1 MVVQLVF
8 KKKAFNG
15 LDSIP
20 FFGRAVTIFRVI
32 LPNEMFFGGKMTIYI
47 NFSD

>member
-15 LDSIP
+15 LDSTP
-20 FFGRAVTIFRVI
+20 LFGRAVTIFRVI
-32 LPNEMFFGGKMTIYI
+32 LLNKMFLGGKMKIYI
-47 NFSD
+47 SCTD

>member
-8 KKKAFNG
+8 KKKAFSG
-15 LDSIP
+15 LDSTP
-20 FFGRAVTIFRVI
+20 LFGRAVTIFCVI
-32 LPNEMFFGGKMTIYI
+32 LPYEIVFGGKMTIYI

>member
-15 LDSIP
+15 LDSTP
-20 FFGRAVTIFRVI
+20 LFGRAVTLFRII
-32 LPNEMFFGGKMTIYI
+32 LPYEIVFGGKMTIYI